1 MKKILATVIA
11 LLFAAFFIYA
21 EDLSGDLNSL
31 YTNSK
36 TYKAGD
42 TVRILIN
49 ENATAAQ
56 SNETGVS
63 RDFGL
68 TAGAGPASN
77 TTAYGGQFTYNNQNT
92 GKGTATQSGVLQ
104 TEITVEVVEVKQNG
118 YLVLKGQKN
127 LQMNGN
133 TQKISVEGEVNPKD
147 IEADNTILSTKIVNA
162 KIDYTGDGVLGN
174 KSKMGFLSQVF
185 DWLGIF

>member
-1 MKKILATVIA
+1 MKKIIFTVQAVFLAVC
-11 LLFAAFFIYA
+11 FACAA
-21 EDLSGDLNSL
+21 DLSGDLNSL

-36 TYKAGD
+36 TYKTGD

-77 TTAYGGQFTYNNQNT
+77 TTAYGGSLNYNNQNT
-92 GKGTATQSGVLQ
+92 GKGTATQSEVLQ

-118 YLVLKGQKN
+118 YLVLKGQKD

-147 IEADNTILSTKIVNA
+147 IEADNTIMSTKVVNA
-162 KIDYTGDGVLGN
+162 KINYTGDGVLGN

>member
-1 MKKILATVIA
+1 MKKVIIA
-11 LLFAAFFIYA
+11 IIAFVMNGCLIYA
-21 EDLSGDLNSL
+21 VDLSGDLNSP

-36 TYKAGD
+36 AYKTGD
-42 TVRILIN
+42 TVRVLIN

-63 RDFGL
+63 RNFGI

-77 TTAYGGQFTYNNQNT
+77 TTAYGGQLNYNNQNT

-104 TEITVEVVEVKQNG
+104 TEITVEVVELKPNG
-118 YLVLKGQKN
+118 YLVLKGQKD

-133 TQKISVEGEVNPKD
+133 TQKISVEGEVNPMD
-147 IEADNTILSTKIVNA
+147 IEADNTILSTKLVNA
-162 KIDYTGDGVLGN
+162 KINYTGDGVLGN
-174 KSKMGFLSQVF
+174 KSKMGFLSQIF